1 MLPRSALPGLAL
13 AALLG
18 GGCVFEVS
26 VQEVR
31 DPRPAF
37 EAARREAARLQG
49 RRGRARELNVLAYSP
64 DERKL
69 VRACIP
75 MWLVRKIGRK
85 VQSSDEIEVRAEGE
99 ERVEERL
106 RRHVRIE
113 EIEKAGLGV
122 LVEVEEEDG
131 GLVLVWLR

>member
-1 MLPRSALPGLAL
+1 MLPRAARLPLAL

-18 GGCVFEVS
+18 AGCVFEVS
-26 VQEVR
+26 VQEMR

-37 EAARREAARLQG
+37 EAARRDAMRLQG
-49 RRGRARELNVLAYSP
+49 RRRRARELNVLVYDP
-64 DERKL
+64 DDRKL

-75 MWLVRKIGRK
+75 MWLVRKIGNGIGTGR
-85 VQSSDEIEVRAEGE
+85 DEVEVSPEG
-99 ERVEERL
+99 ERVERRL

-113 EIEKAGLGV
+113 EIEKAGLGI